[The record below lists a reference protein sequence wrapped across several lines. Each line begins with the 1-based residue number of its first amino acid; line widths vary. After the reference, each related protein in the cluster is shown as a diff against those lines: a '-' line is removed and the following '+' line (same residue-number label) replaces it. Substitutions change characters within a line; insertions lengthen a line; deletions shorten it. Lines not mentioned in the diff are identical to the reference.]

1 MKTLLRVVGT
11 GLAMS
16 AGMLV
21 FDLAVQDGLIGQTL
35 PLLLILLG
43 QFGAGGILGFLTRS
57 WRAVAILP
65 VAYVAGFIAASANAG
80 SSAGAD
86 QLSALAAGN
95 ELLATV
101 FVLALLCS
109 LLAIGT
115 AIGATHG
122 IRMDRMRQRARRHQ
136 RQMRATQTLSVA
148 SMPPLA
154 SQIPVADQ
162 SSHVAMP
169 AERELAPAGR

>member
-1 MKTLLRVVGT
+1 MKTLVRIVGT
-11 GLAMS
+11 GLAVG
-16 AGMLV
+16 AGVLV

-65 VAYVAGFIAASANAG
+65 AAYVAGFIAASV
-80 SSAGAD
+80 SAGASVGAN
-86 QLSALAAGN
+86 QLATLAAGN

-115 AIGATHG
+115 AIGATRG
-122 IRMDRMRQRARRHQ
+122 IRMDRLARQRAQRQ
-136 RQMRATQTLSVA
+136 RQMRAAWATTAA

-154 SQIPVADQ
+154 SQIPAQ
-162 SSHVAMP
+162 H
-169 AERELAPAGR
+169 ELAPAGR